1 MTKSR
6 ASSTE
11 DARWYRQRG
20 HNDAREFAFAIG
32 LPRDYENDPQAKSA
46 TNGPAAMF
54 KISRIL
60 SLVAR

>member
-1 MTKSR
+1 MNKSR

-32 LPRDYENDPQAKSA
+32 LPRDYENDPQAKKDVIDLTA
-46 TNGPAAMF
+46 EPLLE
-54 KISRIL
+54 RR
-60 SLVAR
+60 ARRKG